1 MMIYAII
8 FIYFIRYPINV
19 KAAKENASYEKK
31 K

>member
-8 FIYFIRYPINV
+8 LIYFIRCPINV
-19 KAAKENASYEKK
+19 KETKENASYEKK